1 MLQKQYQEL
10 WNNLIFRLTTF
21 KTEKYNMAQ
30 ELNVIIMQLKSDN
43 EMLLKELNELKI
55 IYKEKCMEIPKLKA

>member
-1 MLQKQYQEL
+1 M
-10 WNNLIFRLTTF
+10 TSAF

>member
-1 MLQKQYQEL
+1 
-10 WNNLIFRLTTF
+10 
-21 KTEKYNMAQ
+21 
-30 ELNVIIMQLKSDN
+30 MQLKSDN